1 MQASARREHHLAI
14 VDSTTRDQTLCPHP
28 SNYFVEFPKPFKN
41 VFGVELVDA
50 YLPRSMYTVDEF
62 NNEIVFGIYVDNVL
76 VKSKFTF
83 VPQNY
88 NISTLIEALSSSV
101 GVTTGD
107 GEVVNLTV
115 SAHSADDP
123 TRTSR
128 LQIVSDYRFVIWS
141 SQSSANEVIG
151 FGEARADANGMPYLG
166 DDYAAYL
173 STADQEYDQG
183 AVDLAGGAAAAADAL
198 IARGASRTV
207 LLRQD
212 DLGVTATVGLSAEA
226 THVTFWARDPLV
238 RTDISCAVACVQDAA
253 WTVLS
258 SETLPASAVSVVLD
272 DSSGLWAIT
281 ADLGAA
287 VIAQIPSSAST
298 KLLGLVLTVPED
310 SPLEQLRIAAE
321 DTSTGAL
328 DGADYSAATPACTV
342 TSALRRHG
350 IVSPGRVNLI
360 GSDRYIVLRCPEIES
375 ALYGARSF
383 ALNTPGIAIFK
394 MGVLGY
400 SEARFDFNSLSF
412 LPFHPIGKL
421 TRLTFRFETRDGSL
435 YNFRGLNHHL
445 LLAIKYYTPDRLTTP
460 FGGSTL
466 APDYDPT
473 VAAGTPGM
481 GAVGPAPDSGAPQ
494 PGTRSADEAPE
505 RRLKVLHET
514 VPLGFPVDRV
524 APAAS
529 ARARAVGASPRE
541 PGGPGDPPGPPRG
554 TPGTHDEETRRILEY
569 IVEEHMRAT

>member
-1 MQASARREHHLAI
+1 MEDVDIMQASARREHHLAI

-287 VIAQIPSSAST
+287 VKAAREGRGLSHRAVSKATGIDLGSLCRIERGDRDIRVSMLLRLAEACEVRGST
-298 KLLGLVLTVPED
+298 VL
-310 SPLEQLRIAAE
+310 RRAE
-321 DTSTGAL
+321 D
-328 DGADYSAATPACTV
+328 AAA
-342 TSALRRHG
+342 A
-350 IVSPGRVNLI
+350 NQ
-360 GSDRYIVLRCPEIES
+360 
-375 ALYGARSF
+375 
-383 ALNTPGIAIFK
+383 
-394 MGVLGY
+394 
-400 SEARFDFNSLSF
+400 EA
-412 LPFHPIGKL
+412 K
-421 TRLTFRFETRDGSL
+421 
-435 YNFRGLNHHL
+435 
-445 LLAIKYYTPDRLTTP
+445 
-460 FGGSTL
+460 
-466 APDYDPT
+466 
-473 VAAGTPGM
+473 
-481 GAVGPAPDSGAPQ
+481 
-494 PGTRSADEAPE
+494 
-505 RRLKVLHET
+505 
-514 VPLGFPVDRV
+514 
-524 APAAS
+524 
-529 ARARAVGASPRE
+529 
-541 PGGPGDPPGPPRG
+541 
-554 TPGTHDEETRRILEY
+554 
-569 IVEEHMRAT
+569 